1 MLRGTTFLAFA
12 AALGLAIGCG
22 EDHGEHGH
30 SEKGHGEKGHSHGAE
45 GGTVTVPDHY
55 SEAVHLCEELSDK
68 IGGLISSGKL
78 SNVHAVAADITKI
91 AEKLPAL
98 AKKDLKP
105 AMLKQVNIK
114 AKELA
119 GMFDEIDEAADAGKK
134 KETIALHKKM
144 KGLIAHLK
152 EHASDGHG
160 KGDGHGHGKGDGHDH

>member
-1 MLRGTTFLAFA
+1 MYRGATFLAMA
-12 AALGLAIGCG
+12 AALGLAVGCG
-22 EDHGEHGH
+22 EDHSDQAH
-30 SEKGHGEKGHSHGAE
+30 SEDGTSEKGHSHGGASHSHGAK

-55 SEAVHLCEELSDK
+55 GEAVEKCEELSGK
-68 IGGLISSGKL
+68 IGSLISSGKL
-78 SNVHAVAADITKI
+78 SEVHAVAADITKI
-91 AEKLPAL
+91 AEQLPAL

-105 AMLKQVNIK
+105 SMLKEVNIK

-152 EHASDGHG
+152 EHA
-160 KGDGHGHGKGDGHDH
+160 GDGHGKGDGHDH